1 MINWLEEQEEPTV
14 DVWAEQ
20 EAAYEA
26 FMGHYDHLSVVR
38 MSDADFDRW
47 QAEYKRLYDAL
58 WDAQIAY
65 YKAIRA

>member
-1 MINWLEEQEEPTV
+1 MNWLEAEEPTV
-14 DVWAEQ
+14 DAWAEQ
-20 EAAYEA
+20 ESAFEA
-26 FMGHYDHLSVVR
+26 FMAHYDHLSVVR
-38 MSDADFDRW
+38 LSDADFDRW